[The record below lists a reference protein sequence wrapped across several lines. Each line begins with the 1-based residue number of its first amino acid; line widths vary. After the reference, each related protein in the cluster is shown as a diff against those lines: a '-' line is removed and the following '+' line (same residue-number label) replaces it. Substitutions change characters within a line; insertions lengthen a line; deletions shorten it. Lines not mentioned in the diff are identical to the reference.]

1 LSEIAADLRTHLAFN
16 EDLEGSVKQPD
27 CASARSTTST
37 VLSASRC
44 RRNWRLL
51 KNRKLARLIQTKYDN
66 YDDLYDTNAVF
77 RTFSGRAATGSYTP
91 SSHSV

>member
-1 LSEIAADLRTHLAFN
+1 MSEIAADLRTHLAFN

-51 KNRKLARLIQTKYDN
+51 KNRKLARQIQTKYDN